1 MNIEELREK
10 LNYHS
15 YRYYVLD
22 DPEITDFEYDMMMAE
37 LLRLEEKNPELI
49 TPDSPTMRV
58 GGAPL
63 SQFEAVSHTVKME
76 SLVDMFSKD
85 EIIDFHK
92 RTVKQ
97 LGVSPEYIVEP
108 KIDGLSVSLEYENG
122 MFVRGSTRGDGL
134 VGEDV
139 THNLRTINSIPLKLR
154 EKVPYLE
161 VRGEVFMPRKS
172 FEELNEKRGI
182 LGEGI
187 FANPRNAAAGSLR
200 QLDPKIAAER
210 KLDIFVFGILRAEGL
225 DFKTDSEAIKKIA
238 DLGFKTIPVNKTY
251 SDIEDAFAQI
261 EKIGDMRDKYYY
273 DIDGAVLKI
282 NDIALRDKLGS
293 TSKCPRWAAAYK
305 FPPEQKETKLIDIVL
320 QIGRTGAVTPNAVL
334 ETVNIAGSNV
344 SRATLHNTDYIKE
357 KDIRIGDT
365 VLVQKAGDIIP
376 EILRVIKEKRNG
388 TEKEFVMP
396 QKCPVC
402 GSPLYR
408 EEGEAAFRC
417 TDEYCPSQKERR
429 IIHFASRDAMDIEG
443 MGPSLVS
450 KLTETG
456 LIDDTGDIYY
466 LKAESISEIEKMG
479 KKSAENIIKAIE
491 KSKSRDLSRLIFALG
506 IRHVGKRASEIL
518 SEHFKSLE
526 TFKSASRDEILSLND
541 IGDKIADSIIS
552 YFSNEKAMQNLEKIV
567 DAGVNTVS
575 LKENR
580 GDLFSGKTFVLTGTL
595 PTLSRNE
602 ASAMIKDMGG
612 KVSSSVSKNT
622 DFVLAG
628 DAAGSKLQK
637 ASELG
642 IAVIDE
648 ISFLE
653 MLGGEY

>member
-1 MNIEELREK
+1 MSIEELREK

-22 DPEITDFEYDMMMAE
+22 DPEITDYEYDMMMSE
-37 LLRLEEKNPELI
+37 LKRLEAEHPESI

-63 SQFEAVSHTVKME
+63 SQFETVSHAVKME
-76 SLVDMFSKD
+76 SLTDMFSKE
-85 EIIDFHK
+85 EILDFHQK
-92 RTVKQ
+92 TVKA

-108 KIDGLSVSLEYENG
+108 KIDGLSVSLEYEDG
-122 MFVRGSTRGDGL
+122 VFFRGSTRGDGL
-134 VGEDV
+134 TGEDV

-182 LGEGI
+182 KGESI

-210 KLDIFVFGILRAEGL
+210 KLDIFVFGILRSVGL
-225 DFKTDSEAIKKIA
+225 EYKTDSEAIKKLSE
-238 DLGFKTIPVNKTY
+238 LGFKTIPADKTF
-251 SDIEDAFAQI
+251 SDIEEAFSEI
-261 EKIGDMRDKYYY
+261 EKIGKMRDTYYF

-282 NDIALRDKLGS
+282 NYTALRDRLGS
-293 TSKCPRWAAAYK
+293 TSKCPRWAAAFK
-305 FPPEQKETKLIDIVL
+305 FPPEQKETKLLDIVL
-320 QIGRTGAVTPNAVL
+320 QVGRTGAVTPNAVL

-344 SRATLHNTDYIKE
+344 SRATLHNIDYIKE

-376 EILRVIKEKRNG
+376 EILRVLKDKRTG
-388 TEKEFVMP
+388 EETEFVMP
-396 QKCPVC
+396 DTCPVC

-450 KLTETG
+450 KLIENG
-456 LIDDTGDIYY
+456 LIDDSGDIYY
-466 LKAESISEIEKMG
+466 INAESIAKIEKMG
-479 KKSAENIIKAIE
+479 EKSADNIIKAIE
-491 KSKSRDLSRLIFALG
+491 NSKTRDLSRLIFALG

-518 SEHFKSLE
+518 SEHFKTLE
-526 TFKSASRDEILSLND
+526 NLKNATRDEVCALD
-541 IGDKIADSIIS
+541 DMGDKIADSICE
-552 YFSNEKAMQNLEKIV
+552 FFNNEKAMQNLKKIL
-567 DAGVNTVS
+567 DAGVNTNS
-575 LKENR
+575 LKTQK
-580 GDLFSGKTFVLTGTL
+580 GDKLGGKTFVLTGTL

-602 ASAMIKDMGG
+602 ASEIIKEQGG
-612 KVSSSVSKNT
+612 KVSSSVSKKT
-622 DFVLAG
+622 DYVLAG
-628 DAAGSKLQK
+628 EEAGSKLAK
-637 ASELG
+637 AEELG
-642 IAVIDE
+642 IKVIDE
-648 ISFLE
+648 NEFFEIIK
-653 MLGGEY
+653 GE

>member
-1 MNIEELREK
+1 MSIEELREK

-22 DPEITDFEYDMMMAE
+22 DPEITDYEYDMMMSE
-37 LLRLEEKNPELI
+37 LKKLESEHPELI
-49 TPDSPTMRV
+49 TSDSPTMRV

-63 SQFEAVSHTVKME
+63 SQFETVEHAVKME
-76 SLVDMFSKD
+76 SLTDMFSKE
-85 EIIDFHK
+85 EIFDFHLK
-92 RTVKQ
+92 TEKA

-108 KIDGLSVSLEYENG
+108 KIDGLSVSLEYVDG
-122 MFVRGSTRGDGL
+122 VFTRGSTRGDGL

-182 LGEGI
+182 LGESI

-200 QLDPKIAAER
+200 QLDPRIAAER
-210 KLDIFVFGILRAEGL
+210 KLDIFVFGILRSEGL
-225 DFKTDSEAIKKIA
+225 EYKTDSEAINKIS
-238 DLGFKTIPVNKTY
+238 DLGFKTIPIDRTY
-251 SDIEDAFAQI
+251 SDINEAFSQI
-261 EKIGDMRDKYYY
+261 EKIGQMRDSFYF

-282 NDIALRDKLGS
+282 NDLSLRDRLGS
-293 TSKCPRWAAAYK
+293 TSKCPRWAAAFK
-305 FPPEQKETKLIDIVL
+305 FPPEQKETKLLDIIL
-320 QIGRTGAVTPNAVL
+320 QVGRTGAVTPNAVL

-344 SRATLHNTDYIKE
+344 SRATLHNIDYIKE

-376 EILRVIKEKRNG
+376 EILRVVKDKRTG
-388 TEKEFVMP
+388 DEKEFVMP
-396 QKCPVC
+396 DKCPVC

-450 KLTETG
+450 KLIESG
-456 LIDDTGDIYY
+456 LIDDSGDLYY
-466 LKAESISEIEKMG
+466 LNPESIAEIEKMG
-479 KKSAENIIKAIE
+479 EKSADNVIAAIE
-491 KSKSRDLSRLIFALG
+491 NSKERDLSKLIFALG

-518 SEHFKSLE
+518 AGHFKTLE
-526 TFKSASRDEILSLND
+526 S
-541 IGDKIADSIIS
+541 
-552 YFSNEKAMQNLEKIV
+552 
-567 DAGVNTVS
+567 
-575 LKENR
+575 
-580 GDLFSGKTFVLTGTL
+580 
-595 PTLSRNE
+595 
-602 ASAMIKDMGG
+602 
-612 KVSSSVSKNT
+612 
-622 DFVLAG
+622 
-628 DAAGSKLQK
+628 
-637 ASELG
+637 
-642 IAVIDE
+642 
-648 ISFLE
+648 
-653 MLGGEY
+653 